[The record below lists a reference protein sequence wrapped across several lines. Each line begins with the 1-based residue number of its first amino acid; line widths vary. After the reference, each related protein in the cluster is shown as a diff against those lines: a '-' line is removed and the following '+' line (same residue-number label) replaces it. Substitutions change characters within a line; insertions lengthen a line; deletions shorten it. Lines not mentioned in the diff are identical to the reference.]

1 MSGHE
6 RYMREA
12 LTEGNKALLAS
23 EVPIGSVVVLA
34 DGQIVGRGF
43 NQPIGA
49 NDPSAHAEILALRD
63 AARFLGNYRLNGT
76 TLYVT
81 VEPCPMC
88 AGALIHSRVDR
99 LVYGTAEPKS
109 GAVCST
115 MQLLDHPSL
124 NHRIEI
130 ISGVLENQ
138 CREMIQGFFGEKRR
152 TLKG

>member
-12 LTEGNKALLAS
+12 LSEGKNALLAG
-23 EVPIGSVVVLA
+23 EVPVGSVVVSA

-49 NDPSAHAEILALRD
+49 NDPTAHAEILAVRD
-63 AARFLGNYRLNGT
+63 AARFLGTYRLNGT

-99 LVYGTAEPKS
+99 LVYGTPEPKA
-109 GAVCST
+109 GAVFSA
-115 MQLLDHPSL
+115 MQMLDHSAL

-130 ISGVLENQ
+130 VSGVLENK
-138 CREMIQGFFGEKRR
+138 CREMIQDFFGEKRR
-152 TLKG
+152 ALKG